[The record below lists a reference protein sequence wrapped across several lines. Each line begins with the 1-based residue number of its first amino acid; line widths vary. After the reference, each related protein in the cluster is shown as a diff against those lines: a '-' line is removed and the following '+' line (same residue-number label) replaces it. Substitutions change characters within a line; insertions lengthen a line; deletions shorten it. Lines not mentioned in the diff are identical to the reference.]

1 MTGGWTR
8 DGFPSPVGAVLQ
20 NMDVGLTDR
29 FPFHWWAAG
38 ARFEYIE
45 AAKHLFCKCGSA
57 AEAFFL
63 RPFTEM
69 VGVTFTATAAKS
81 GVLELIPQL
90 VVGKHRVD
98 FALHG
103 PTVRLAIEVDGLSFH
118 QRTAGQVEADY
129 LRSRRVIARGYT
141 VVRFTAGE
149 AFREPAECWRQV
161 DAIIVNR
168 RGLAAPK
175 DD

>member
-20 NMDVGLTDR
+20 NMDVGLKDR
-29 FPFHWWAAG
+29 FPFFWWAAG
-38 ARFEYIE
+38 AKFDYP
-45 AAKHLFCKCGSA
+45 AGAKHLFAKCGSA
-57 AEAFFL
+57 AEAFFF

-69 VGVTFTATAAKS
+69 DGASFTATSAKTPS
-81 GVLELIPQL
+81 LELIPQL

-103 PTVRLAIEVDGLSFH
+103 ASVRFAIEIDGLSFH
-118 QRTAGQVEADY
+118 QRTAAQVEADY
-129 LRSRRVIARGYT
+129 IRARRVIALGYT

-149 AFREPAECWRQV
+149 AFGDAIECWKQL
-161 DAIIVNR
+161 DAIICNR
-168 RGLAAPK
+168 RGIAAPRV
-175 DD
+175 D